1 MLMRGVQILQR
12 RHQQF
17 RRAFSQCSLRHD
29 AGNPLRRND
38 SASAQLH
45 PRMRPGMF
53 LQFRCSAGGSDSK
66 KKEQAVLEE
75 SGAGGAEAQPKE
87 KQTKNFEVKTSKG
100 ILSISTTIEDSKINE
115 IVFEKSDLPSVTKLK
130 EPALAAAAINLRA
143 SSAAAGAGALGLG
156 GVGSLMNPAETMP
169 ATAPAQTALGLP
181 AAALAEKTGDVAP
194 ASPLSEVPP
203 PIPVMP
209 PKRPRFDY
217 RASLERNFVT
227 PNRAISDFLL
237 TAADLECL
245 PKIKRRSPYEQEPPM
260 TVYWRRD
267 VEAKAVEV
275 WGSKENLL
283 RERLKR
289 EVERKQYQQI
299 YDSADL
305 FTVKRRLRDY
315 RREMGSRTK
324 VMLDNRKESEK
335 SGQVVA
341 TAIAINAANLLFKAG
356 GWLYSGS
363 HSMFAEV
370 IHSLADLINQ
380 LILAFGIYKSS
391 QSPDIDHPYGYM
403 NMRYVSSLISGV
415 GIFCVGCG
423 LSIYHGIDGILH
435 PQPIAD
441 LFWVYCILMGSL
453 VSEGATL
460 VVAINELK
468 RAAKENNMTFKDYVI
483 SGKDPCVNVVLCE
496 DAAAV
501 TGVMVAGACMGL
513 SSYTGSPIFDAA
525 GSLVIGALLGAVAS
539 FIIYTN
545 ANALVGISI
554 ASERLEKINSAL
566 EADVMI
572 RAIYDVKGID
582 IGNARVRYKAELDF
596 DGRELTR
603 SYLDKQDLAKLLTVR
618 SIDPFL
624 GLSLTGFCLTP
635 QTVRGFEK
643 VEDLEGFL
651 LDQGENIVDLMG
663 GEIDRIEMNLRT
675 QFPEIRHVDLEIL

>member
-12 RHQQF
+12 RHQQLG
-17 RRAFSQCSLRHD
+17 RAFGQCSLRHD
-29 AGNPLRRND
+29 AGNPWRRND
-38 SASAQLH
+38 AQPH
-45 PRMRPGMF
+45 PRMRPGML

-66 KKEQAVLEE
+66 KKEPALLEE
-75 SGAGGAEAQPKE
+75 TPAKE

-115 IVFEKSDLPSVTKLK
+115 IVFEKSDLPPVTKLK

-143 SSAAAGAGALGLG
+143 SSTAAGAPLG
-156 GVGSLMNPAETMP
+156 GVGSHMNPAETMP
-169 ATAPAQTALGLP
+169 ATAPAPTAIAL
-181 AAALAEKTGDVAP
+181 AAAVLAEKTGDVAP
-194 ASPLSEVPP
+194 TTEPP
-203 PIPVMP
+203 PVLP

-237 TAADLECL
+237 TAADLESL

-289 EVERKQYQQI
+289 EVERKQYQQN
-299 YDSADL
+299 L

-335 SGQVVA
+335 SGQVVGI
-341 TAIAINAANLLFKAG
+341 AIAINAANLLFKAG

-435 PQPIAD
+435 PEPIAD

-468 RAAKENNMTFKDYVI
+468 RSAKENNMTFKDYVI

-603 SYLDKQDLAKLLTVR
+603 SYLDKQDLAKLLT
-618 SIDPFL
+618 
-624 GLSLTGFCLTP
+624 
-635 QTVRGFEK
+635 TVRGFQK

>member
-1 MLMRGVQILQR
+1 MLLRCSHHQFSRALCRQWRHLHSLNGVGFGALQINKCAPLRLQAR
-12 RHQQF
+12 SR
-17 RRAFSQCSLRHD
+17 LGGGEL
-29 AGNPLRRND
+29 AGNYKWLWIMPRRW
-38 SASAQLH
+38 SASDGKDTKDPASQVTVEKV
-45 PRMRPGMF
+45 G
-53 LQFRCSAGGSDSK
+53 QAKKDDTGGT
-66 KKEQAVLEE
+66 
-75 SGAGGAEAQPKE
+75 
-87 KQTKNFEVKTSKG
+87 QTKFEVKTPKG
-100 ILSISTTIEDSKINE
+100 ILSITTTIEDSKINE
-115 IVFEKSDLPSVTKLK
+115 IVFEKTDLSPLAKLN
-130 EPALAAAAINLRA
+130 EPALNIIATDTIATVSNPPPVSAASVLPTSRTENIEIEATIPPVAAA
-143 SSAAAGAGALGLG
+143 
-156 GVGSLMNPAETMP
+156 
-169 ATAPAQTALGLP
+169 
-181 AAALAEKTGDVAP
+181 
-194 ASPLSEVPP
+194 
-203 PIPVMP
+203 

-217 RASLERNFVT
+217 RISLERNFVT
-227 PNRAISDFLL
+227 PARAISDFMLS
-237 TAADLECL
+237 ASDLEKL

-267 VEAKAVEV
+267 VEAKALEV
-275 WGSKENLL
+275 WGSRESIV

-289 EVERKQYQQI
+289 ELERKQYQQNV
-299 YDSADL
+299 

-324 VMLDNRKESEK
+324 VMLENSKDAEK

-391 QSPDIDHPYGYM
+391 QVPDTDHPYGYM

-415 GIFCVGCG
+415 GIFCVGSG
-423 LSIYHGIDGILH
+423 LSIYHGIEGIIH

-441 LFWVYCILMGSL
+441 LFWVYCILAGSL

-468 RAAKENNMTFKDYVI
+468 RSARVNNMSFKDYVI

-501 TGVMVAGACMGL
+501 AGVMIAGTCMGL
-513 SSYTGSPIFDAA
+513 SSYTGSPLFDAA

-545 ANALVGISI
+545 ANALVGVSISM
-554 ASERLEKINSAL
+554 ERLEKINTAL

-582 IGNARVRYKAELDF
+582 IGNGRVRYKAELDF

-603 SYLDKQDLAKLLTVR
+603 SYLDKQDLNKLLT
-618 SIDPFL
+618 
-624 GLSLTGFCLTP
+624 
-635 QTVRGFEK
+635 TVRGFRN
-643 VEDLEGFL
+643 VDDLESFL

>member
-1 MLMRGVQILQR
+1 MLMRGVQLLQR
-12 RHQQF
+12 RHQQIG
-17 RRAFSQCSLRHD
+17 RAFSQCSSSVRQDSLHAWKRHD
-29 AGNPLRRND
+29 GDIFKAQMWKRPGGCYPIRRSSEGND
-38 SASAQLH
+38 SKNDDVDAT
-45 PRMRPGMF
+45 
-53 LQFRCSAGGSDSK
+53 GSLK
-66 KKEQAVLEE
+66 LI
-75 SGAGGAEAQPKE
+75 QPKE
-87 KQTKNFEVKTSKG
+87 VPSIKQTKNFEVKTTKG
-100 ILSISTTIEDSKINE
+100 ILTISTTIEDSKINE
-115 IVFEKSDLPSVTKLK
+115 IVFEKSDLPPVAKAVASTAAVTDSK
-130 EPALAAAAINLRA
+130 PSILAP
-143 SSAAAGAGALGLG
+143 SPEVKS
-156 GVGSLMNPAETMP
+156 P
-169 ATAPAQTALGLP
+169 
-181 AAALAEKTGDVAP
+181 EKTSGATVTSAQ
-194 ASPLSEVPP
+194 PLSPSVEVPP
-203 PIPVMP
+203 PAPTP
-209 PKRPRFDY
+209 SPKRPRFDY

-227 PNRAISDFLL
+227 PSRAISDFLL
-237 TAADLECL
+237 TATDLESL

-267 VEAKAVEV
+267 VEAKALAV
-275 WGSKENLL
+275 WGSKESIL

-289 EVERKQYQQI
+289 EVERKQYQQN
-299 YDSADL
+299 L

-315 RREMGSRTK
+315 RREIGVRN
-324 VMLDNRKESEK
+324 VPFDNDNEAAK

-356 GWLYSGS
+356 GWMYSGS

-370 IHSLADLINQ
+370 IHSLADLLNQ
-380 LILAFGIYKSS
+380 LILAFGIYKSA

-415 GIFCVGCG
+415 GIFCLGCG
-423 LSIYHGIDGILH
+423 LSIYHGIEGIVH
-435 PQPIAD
+435 PEPVGD

-460 VVAINELK
+460 VVAINELS
-468 RAAKENNMTFKDYVI
+468 RAAKVNNETFKDYVL

-501 TGVMVAGACMGL
+501 TGVIVAGTCMGL
-513 SSYTGSPIFDAA
+513 SSYTGSPIFDAV
-525 GSLVIGALLGAVAS
+525 GSLIIGGLLGAVAS

-554 ASERLEKINSAL
+554 ASQRLEKINTAL

-603 SYLDKQDLAKLLTVR
+603 SYLDKQDLAKLLTTVR
-618 SIDPFL
+618 S
-624 GLSLTGFCLTP
+624 
-635 QTVRGFEK
+635 FEK
-643 VEDLEGFL
+643 VEDLECFL
-651 LDQGENIVDLMG
+651 LDHGENIVDLMG

>member
-1 MLMRGVQILQR
+1 MLLRGVQILQR
-12 RHQQF
+12 RHQHF
-17 RRAFSQCSLRHD
+17 GKAFSQCSLRPD
-29 AGNPLRRND
+29 ARNSWRRND
-38 SASAQLH
+38 GESFKLQ
-45 PRMRPGMF
+45 PGKRPSTF
-53 LQFRCSAGGSDSK
+53 LQFRCSANDSK
-66 KKEQAVLEE
+66 KDQPLQEE
-75 SGAGGAEAQPKE
+75 STTGSVAKPKE
-87 KQTKNFEVKTSKG
+87 KETKNFEVKTTKG

-115 IVFEKSDLPSVTKLK
+115 IVFEKSDLPPLAKVK
-130 EPALAAAAINLRA
+130 EPVLAAGAINLR
-143 SSAAAGAGALGLG
+143 SSSIAIAAGAVGLG
-156 GVGSLMNPAETMP
+156 GGSGSIKNPPETVTSP
-169 ATAPAQTALGLP
+169 TKNSLAGAV
-181 AAALAEKTGDVAP
+181 LAEKAGEASRTGSP
-194 ASPLSEVPP
+194 AEVT
-203 PIPVMP
+203 PVIP

-237 TAADLECL
+237 TAAQLENL

-435 PQPIAD
+435 PEPITD

-468 RAAKENNMTFKDYVI
+468 RSAKENNMTFKDYVI

-603 SYLDKQDLAKLLTVR
+603 SYLDKQDLAKLLT
-618 SIDPFL
+618 
-624 GLSLTGFCLTP
+624 
-635 QTVRGFEK
+635 TVRGFQK
-643 VEDLEGFL
+643 VEDLESFL

>member
-1 MLMRGVQILQR
+1 MLLRGVQILHR
-12 RHQQF
+12 RHQQLGK
-17 RRAFSQCSLRHD
+17 AFSQCSLRPD
-29 AGNPLRRND
+29 AGKHWSRND
-38 SASAQLH
+38 GESPKLH
-45 PRMRPGMF
+45 AWKRPGLL
-53 LQFRCSAGGSDSK
+53 LQYRYTADGSDSK
-66 KKEQAVLEE
+66 KKEQPAVEDIT
-75 SGAGGAEAQPKE
+75 AGPVAQPKD
-87 KQTKNFEVKTSKG
+87 KQVKTFAVKTPKA

-115 IVFEKSDLPSVTKLK
+115 IVFEKSDLPPVTKLK
-130 EPALAAAAINLRA
+130 EPALAAAAINLRP
-143 SSAAAGAGALGLG
+143 SPTAAGLPGGSFVNPPDTIPSPPIPPTTGLVGA
-156 GVGSLMNPAETMP
+156 T
-169 ATAPAQTALGLP
+169 
-181 AAALAEKTGDVAP
+181 LAEKAGVV
-194 ASPLSEVPP
+194 ASPLLPAEVPTSL
-203 PIPVMP
+203 

-237 TAADLECL
+237 TASDLESL

-289 EVERKQYQQI
+289 EVERKQYQQN
-299 YDSADL
+299 L

-356 GWLYSGS
+356 GWVYSGS

-423 LSIYHGIDGILH
+423 LSIYHGIEGILH
-435 PQPIAD
+435 PEPITD

-603 SYLDKQDLAKLLTVR
+603 SYLDKQDLAKLLT
-618 SIDPFL
+618 
-624 GLSLTGFCLTP
+624 
-635 QTVRGFEK
+635 TVRGFQK
-643 VEDLEGFL
+643 VEDLESFL

>member
-1 MLMRGVQILQR
+1 MLVRGGQLLQR
-12 RHQQF
+12 RHRQLA
-17 RRAFSQCSLRHD
+17 RAASQWIGHDNNTLCCALQRNECLRLQ
-29 AGNPLRRND
+29 ARSRLGGGVGCRWTQLRT
-38 SASAQLH
+38 SA
-45 PRMRPGMF
+45 
-53 LQFRCSAGGSDSK
+53 SDSK
-66 KKEQAVLEE
+66 KSSEDIEPASKEPQQSVA
-75 SGAGGAEAQPKE
+75 KE
-87 KQTKNFEVKTSKG
+87 NVIQKSFEVKTPKG
-100 ILSISTTIEDSKINE
+100 ILSITTTIEDSKINE
-115 IVFEKSDLPSVTKLK
+115 IVFEKSDISPAVSIINVPADNAGVADIAPPSK
-130 EPALAAAAINLRA
+130 PAARKAEKDSAIKSAAATAAAAA
-143 SSAAAGAGALGLG
+143 
-156 GVGSLMNPAETMP
+156 
-169 ATAPAQTALGLP
+169 APAP
-181 AAALAEKTGDVAP
+181 VA
-194 ASPLSEVPP
+194 
-203 PIPVMP
+203 
-209 PKRPRFDY
+209 KRPRFDY
-217 RASLERNFVT
+217 RSSLERNFVT
-227 PNRAISDFLL
+227 PARAVSDFILS
-237 TAADLECL
+237 AADLETL

-267 VEAKAVEV
+267 VEAKALEV
-275 WGSKENLL
+275 WGSRDNLV
-283 RERLKR
+283 RERLRR
-289 EVERKQYQQI
+289 ELERKQYQQNV
-299 YDSADL
+299 

-324 VMLDNRKESEK
+324 ILLDERQDTEK

-356 GWLYSGS
+356 GWIYSGS

-391 QSPDIDHPYGYM
+391 QEPDMDHPYGYM

-415 GIFCVGCG
+415 GIFCVGSG
-423 LSIYHGIDGILH
+423 LSIYHGIEGILH

-441 LFWVYCILMGSL
+441 LFWVYCILAGSL

-468 RAAKENNMTFKDYVI
+468 RSARLNQMSFKNYVL

-501 TGVMVAGACMGL
+501 AGVMIAATCMGL
-513 SSYTGSPIFDAA
+513 SSYTGSPLFDAA
-525 GSLVIGALLGAVAS
+525 GSLVIGALLGGVAS

-554 ASERLEKINSAL
+554 PMERLEKMNTAL
-566 EADVMI
+566 ESDVMI

-582 IGNARVRYKAELDF
+582 IGNGRVRYKAELDF

-603 SYLDKQDLAKLLTVR
+603 SYLDKQDLNKLLA
-618 SIDPFL
+618 
-624 GLSLTGFCLTP
+624 
-635 QTVRGFEK
+635 TVRGFRN
-643 VEDLEGFL
+643 VEDLEMFL

-675 QFPEIRHVDLEIL
+675 QYPEIRHVDLEIL

>member
-1 MLMRGVQILQR
+1 MLLRGVQILQR
-12 RHQQF
+12 RHQHF
-17 RRAFSQCSLRHD
+17 GKAFSQCSLRQD
-29 AGNPLRRND
+29 ASYPWKRND
-38 SASAQLH
+38 GVSFKQQ
-45 PRMRPGMF
+45 PWKRPSMF
-53 LQFRCSAGGSDSK
+53 LQFRCSANDSDSK
-66 KKEQAVLEE
+66 RDKPLQEE
-75 SGAGGAEAQPKE
+75 STAGAVAKPKE
-87 KQTKNFEVKTSKG
+87 KETKNFEVKTTKG

-115 IVFEKSDLPSVTKLK
+115 IVFEKSDLPPLTKVK
-130 EPALAAAAINLRA
+130 EPALVAGAINLR
-143 SSAAAGAGALGLG
+143 SSSTALGIGAVGLG
-156 GVGSLMNPAETMP
+156 GASGSILNPPETVTSATKNSPADAVLSERAAEVSRTCPPAEVTP
-169 ATAPAQTALGLP
+169 LAP
-181 AAALAEKTGDVAP
+181 VI
-194 ASPLSEVPP
+194 S
-203 PIPVMP
+203 

-237 TAADLECL
+237 TAAQLECL

-289 EVERKQYQQI
+289 EVERKQYQQN
-299 YDSADL
+299 L

-435 PQPIAD
+435 PEPITD

-468 RAAKENNMTFKDYVI
+468 RSAKENNMTFKDYVI

-603 SYLDKQDLAKLLTVR
+603 SYLDKQDLAKLLT
-618 SIDPFL
+618 
-624 GLSLTGFCLTP
+624 
-635 QTVRGFEK
+635 TVRGFQK
-643 VEDLEGFL
+643 VEDLESFL

>member
-1 MLMRGVQILQR
+1 MMLRGVQILQR
-12 RHQQF
+12 RHQHF
-17 RRAFSQCSLRHD
+17 GKAFSQCSLRQD
-29 AGNPLRRND
+29 ARNPWRRND
-38 SASAQLH
+38 GESFKLQ
-45 PRMRPGMF
+45 PWKRPCMF
-53 LQFRCSAGGSDSK
+53 LQFRCSANDSDSK
-66 KKEQAVLEE
+66 KDTTLQEE
-75 SGAGGAEAQPKE
+75 CTAGPVAKPKE
-87 KQTKNFEVKTSKG
+87 KETKNFEVKTTKG

-115 IVFEKSDLPSVTKLK
+115 IVFEKSDLPPLTKVK
-130 EPALAAAAINLRA
+130 EPALVAGAINLR
-143 SSAAAGAGALGLG
+143 SSPTAVVAGALGLG
-156 GVGSLMNPAETMP
+156 GGSGSIINPLETV
-169 ATAPAQTALGLP
+169 ASASAGVV
-181 AAALAEKTGDVAP
+181 LAEKAGEVGRTCPPAEVTPPAP
-194 ASPLSEVPP
+194 V
-203 PIPVMP
+203 IP

-237 TAADLECL
+237 TAAQLESL

-289 EVERKQYQQI
+289 EVERKQYQQN
-299 YDSADL
+299 L

-435 PQPIAD
+435 PEPITD

-468 RAAKENNMTFKDYVI
+468 RSAKENNMTFKDYVI

-603 SYLDKQDLAKLLTVR
+603 SYLDKQDLAKLLT
-618 SIDPFL
+618 
-624 GLSLTGFCLTP
+624 
-635 QTVRGFEK
+635 TVRGFQK
-643 VEDLEGFL
+643 VEDLESFL

>member
-12 RHQQF
+12 RHQQLG
-17 RRAFSQCSLRHD
+17 RAFGQCSLRHD
-29 AGNPLRRND
+29 AGNPWRRND
-38 SASAQLH
+38 AQPH
-45 PRMRPGMF
+45 PRMRPGML

-66 KKEQAVLEE
+66 KKEPALLEE
-75 SGAGGAEAQPKE
+75 TPAKE

-115 IVFEKSDLPSVTKLK
+115 IVFEKSDLPPVTKLK

-143 SSAAAGAGALGLG
+143 SSTAAGAPLG
-156 GVGSLMNPAETMP
+156 GVGSHMNPAETMP
-169 ATAPAQTALGLP
+169 ATAPAPTAIAL
-181 AAALAEKTGDVAP
+181 AAAVLAEKTGDVAP
-194 ASPLSEVPP
+194 TTEPP
-203 PIPVMP
+203 PVLP

-237 TAADLECL
+237 TAADLESL

-335 SGQVVA
+335 SGQVVGI
-341 TAIAINAANLLFKAG
+341 AIAINAANLLFKAG

-435 PQPIAD
+435 PEPIAD

-468 RAAKENNMTFKDYVI
+468 RSAKENNMTFKDYVI

-603 SYLDKQDLAKLLTVR
+603 SYLDKQDLAKLLT
-618 SIDPFL
+618 
-624 GLSLTGFCLTP
+624 
-635 QTVRGFEK
+635 TVRGFQK

>member
-1 MLMRGVQILQR
+1 MLLRGVQILQR
-12 RHQQF
+12 RHQHLGK
-17 RRAFSQCSLRHD
+17 AFSQCSLRQDARNPWRRHD
-29 AGNPLRRND
+29 GEAFKLQPWK
-38 SASAQLH
+38 
-45 PRMRPGMF
+45 RPSTF
-53 LQFRCSAGGSDSK
+53 LQFRCSANGSDSK
-66 KKEQAVLEE
+66 KEKPVQEE
-75 SGAGGAEAQPKE
+75 ATAGPVAKPKE
-87 KQTKNFEVKTSKG
+87 TKNFEVKTTKG

-115 IVFEKSDLPSVTKLK
+115 IVFEKSDLPPVTKVK
-130 EPALAAAAINLRA
+130 EPVLAASAINLRSTSTGVA
-143 SSAAAGAGALGLG
+143 TGAVGLG
-156 GVGSLMNPAETMP
+156 ESSGSVMNPPETVKS
-169 ATAPAQTALGLP
+169 APKNSPSGAV
-181 AAALAEKTGDVAP
+181 LAEKAGEGIRTSPPAEVTPPAP
-194 ASPLSEVPP
+194 VIPL
-203 PIPVMP
+203 
-209 PKRPRFDY
+209 KRPRFDY

-237 TAADLECL
+237 TAAQLESL

-289 EVERKQYQQI
+289 EVERKQYQQN
-299 YDSADL
+299 L

-435 PQPIAD
+435 PEPITD

-468 RAAKENNMTFKDYVI
+468 RSAKENNMSFKDYVI

-501 TGVMVAGACMGL
+501 TGVMVAAACMGL

-603 SYLDKQDLAKLLTVR
+603 SYLDKQDLAKLLT
-618 SIDPFL
+618 
-624 GLSLTGFCLTP
+624 
-635 QTVRGFEK
+635 TVRGFQK
-643 VEDLEGFL
+643 VEDLESFL

>member
-1 MLMRGVQILQR
+1 MLIRGVQLLQR
-12 RHQQF
+12 RHQQVG
-17 RRAFSQCSLRHD
+17 RAFSQSTVVSGLR
-29 AGNPLRRND
+29 NVRSRNEGD
-38 SASAQLH
+38 LLKLL
-45 PRMRPGMF
+45 PWKRPDVL
-53 LQFRCSAGGSDSK
+53 LQIRCSSGGSDSK
-66 KKEQAVLEE
+66 KKEAPVEVVRSADQVK
-75 SGAGGAEAQPKE
+75 PKE
-87 KQTKNFEVKTSKG
+87 ATGIKLTKKLEVKTTKG
-100 ILSISTTIEDSKINE
+100 ILSVSTTIEDSKINE
-115 IVFEKSDLPSVTKLK
+115 IVFEKTDMPAVAKLK
-130 EPALAAAAINLRA
+130 EPALATSAINLMANSTTAA
-143 SSAAAGAGALGLG
+143 SGTVGTPSVFGAP
-156 GVGSLMNPAETMP
+156 V
-169 ATAPAQTALGLP
+169 
-181 AAALAEKTGDVAP
+181 DAP
-194 ASPLSEVPP
+194 ASVSPTLADALSPEKSATGALQMPLEGAV
-203 PIPVMP
+203 PIPALP
-209 PKRPRFDY
+209 PKRARFDY
-217 RASLERNFVT
+217 RSSLERNFVT
-227 PNRAISDFLL
+227 PARAISDFLL
-237 TAADLECL
+237 TTGDLDSL

-275 WGSKENLL
+275 WGSKDNLL

-289 EVERKQYQQI
+289 EVERKQYQQ
-299 YDSADL
+299 SECTSNL

-324 VMLDNRKESEK
+324 VIDDRKESEK

-391 QSPDIDHPYGYM
+391 QSPDLDHPYGYM

-423 LSIYHGIDGILH
+423 LSIYHGIEGILH
-435 PQPIAD
+435 PEPITD

-460 VVAINELK
+460 MVAINELK
-468 RAAKENNMTFKDYVI
+468 RAAKVNNVTFKEYVI

-501 TGVMVAGACMGL
+501 AGVIVAGACMGL
-513 SSYTGSPIFDAA
+513 SSYTGSPLFDAA

-603 SYLDKQDLAKLLTVR
+603 SYLDKQDLAKLLT
-618 SIDPFL
+618 
-624 GLSLTGFCLTP
+624 
-635 QTVRGFEK
+635 TVRGFQK
-643 VEDLEGFL
+643 VEDLESFL
-651 LDQGENIVDLMG
+651 LDHGENIVDLMG

>member
-1 MLMRGVQILQR
+1 MLMRGVQLLQR
-12 RHQQF
+12 RHQQVG
-17 RRAFSQCSLRHD
+17 RAFSQCAVPCELRNVWSQSE
-29 AGNPLRRND
+29 GNLFKPK
-38 SASAQLH
+38 
-45 PRMRPGMF
+45 PWKRPGVF
-53 LQFRCSAGGSDSK
+53 LQLRCSSGGSDSK
-66 KKEQAVLEE
+66 KNETPVVADQVEVK
-75 SGAGGAEAQPKE
+75 PKE
-87 KQTKNFEVKTSKG
+87 APGIKMTKKLEVKTTKG

-115 IVFEKSDLPSVTKLK
+115 IVFEKTDMPAVAKLK
-130 EPALAAAAINLRA
+130 EPALATSAINLMTN
-143 SSAAAGAGALGLG
+143 SAAAATATAATANVFGPPAETPVLVSPILAGALTPDKSAAGAPQTTASEG
-156 GVGSLMNPAETMP
+156 AAPIPA
-169 ATAPAQTALGLP
+169 LP
-181 AAALAEKTGDVAP
+181 A
-194 ASPLSEVPP
+194 
-203 PIPVMP
+203 
-209 PKRPRFDY
+209 KRARFDY
-217 RASLERNFVT
+217 RSSLERNFVT
-227 PNRAISDFLL
+227 PARAISDFLL
-237 TAADLECL
+237 TTGDLDSL

-275 WGSKENLL
+275 WGSKDNLL

-289 EVERKQYQQI
+289 EVERKQYQQN
-299 YDSADL
+299 L

-324 VMLDNRKESEK
+324 VMIEDRKDSEK

-391 QSPDIDHPYGYM
+391 QSPDTDHPYGYM

-423 LSIYHGIDGILH
+423 LSIYHGIEGILH
-435 PQPIAD
+435 PEPITD

-460 VVAINELK
+460 MVAINELK
-468 RAAKENNMTFKDYVI
+468 RAAKVNNMTFKDYVI

-501 TGVMVAGACMGL
+501 AGVIVAGACMGL
-513 SSYTGSPIFDAA
+513 SSYTGSPLFDAA

-603 SYLDKQDLAKLLTVR
+603 SYLDKQDLAKLLT
-618 SIDPFL
+618 
-624 GLSLTGFCLTP
+624 
-635 QTVRGFEK
+635 TVRGFQK
-643 VEDLEGFL
+643 VEDLETFL
-651 LDQGENIVDLMG
+651 LDHGENIVDLMG

>member
-1 MLMRGVQILQR
+1 MLLRGVQLLQC
-12 RHQQF
+12 RHINF
-17 RRAFSQCSLRHD
+17 TCAALKLIHHGSICGRSQYRQEYALLCKQAQSRLSGSG
-29 AGNPLRRND
+29 ALLPLRCRSTDSSDSTDKDLNKLHLKVGKD
-38 SASAQLH
+38 SASKEGDLTLEVATTSA
-45 PRMRPGMF
+45 PGF
-53 LQFRCSAGGSDSK
+53 T
-66 KKEQAVLEE
+66 
-75 SGAGGAEAQPKE
+75 
-87 KQTKNFEVKTSKG
+87 QTKNFEVKTPKG
-100 ILSISTTIEDSKINE
+100 ILTITTTIEDSKINE
-115 IVFEKSDLPSVTKLK
+115 IVFEKSELTPIAKLNEPVLVPGNININNPTKVQETSTDGVLSMPQIAPTSTPSPLPRKVTPGSVVTPV
-130 EPALAAAAINLRA
+130 E
-143 SSAAAGAGALGLG
+143 G
-156 GVGSLMNPAETMP
+156 MNMAVVKAPLP
-169 ATAPAQTALGLP
+169 ATA
-181 AAALAEKTGDVAP
+181 AAPTP
-194 ASPLSEVPP
+194 T
-203 PIPVMP
+203 

-227 PNRAISDFLL
+227 PARAISDFML

-260 TVYWRRD
+260 TVFWRRD
-267 VEAKAVEV
+267 VESKALEV
-275 WGSKENLL
+275 WGSRENLL

-289 EVERKQYQQI
+289 EVERKQHQQN
-299 YDSADL
+299 L

-315 RREMGSRTK
+315 RREMGSRTT
-324 VMLDNRKESEK
+324 VMLEDRKGLEK
-335 SGQVVA
+335 SSQVVA
-341 TAIAINAANLLFKAG
+341 TAIAINAANLLFKIG

-363 HSMFAEV
+363 HSMFAEC

-391 QSPDIDHPYGYM
+391 QLPDTDHPYGYM

-415 GIFCVGCG
+415 GIFCMGCG
-423 LSIYHGIDGILH
+423 LSVYHGIEGILN
-435 PQPIAD
+435 PEPITD

-468 RAAKENNMTFKDYVI
+468 RSARIHNVSFREYVV

-501 TGVMVAGACMGL
+501 VGVIIAGSCMAL

-525 GSLVIGALLGAVAS
+525 GSLLIGGLLGAVAS

-545 ANALVGISI
+545 ANALVGVSIST
-554 ASERLEKINSAL
+554 ERLEKINSAL

-603 SYLDKQDLAKLLTVR
+603 SYLDKQDLNKLLAVVR
-618 SIDPFL
+618 SF
-624 GLSLTGFCLTP
+624 
-635 QTVRGFEK
+635 K
-643 VEDLEGFL
+643 NVEELEAFL

-675 QFPEIRHVDLEIL
+675 HFPEIRHVDLEIL

>member
-1 MLMRGVQILQR
+1 MLMRGVQLLHR
-12 RHQQF
+12 RHQQIG
-17 RRAFSQCSLRHD
+17 RAFRQSAVVSGLRNTRSQNEGDLFRLL
-29 AGNPLRRND
+29 PWK
-38 SASAQLH
+38 Q
-45 PRMRPGMF
+45 PGVF
-53 LQFRCSAGGSDSK
+53 LQIRCSSGGSDSK
-66 KKEQAVLEE
+66 KKKTPVEVARPADQVEVK
-75 SGAGGAEAQPKE
+75 PKE
-87 KQTKNFEVKTSKG
+87 ANRFKTEKKLEVKTTKG
-100 ILSISTTIEDSKINE
+100 ILSVSTTIEDSKINE
-115 IVFEKSDLPSVTKLK
+115 IVFEKTDMPSVAKLK
-130 EPALAAAAINLRA
+130 EPALATSAINLMA
-143 SSAAAGAGALGLG
+143 NSTTVATAAVSPTSVFGAPAEAPDPVSPAEALSPDKLSTGALQ
-156 GVGSLMNPAETMP
+156 MP
-169 ATAPAQTALGLP
+169 TLEGA
-181 AAALAEKTGDVAP
+181 V
-194 ASPLSEVPP
+194 
-203 PIPVMP
+203 PIPALP
-209 PKRPRFDY
+209 PKRARFDY
-217 RASLERNFVT
+217 RSSLERNFVT
-227 PNRAISDFLL
+227 PARAISDFLL
-237 TAADLECL
+237 TTGDLDSL

-275 WGSKENLL
+275 WGSKDNLL

-289 EVERKQYQQI
+289 EVERKQYQQN
-299 YDSADL
+299 L

-324 VMLDNRKESEK
+324 VMIDDRKESEK

-391 QSPDIDHPYGYM
+391 QSPDTDHPYGYM

-423 LSIYHGIDGILH
+423 LSIYHGIEGILH
-435 PQPIAD
+435 PEPITD

-460 VVAINELK
+460 MVAINELK
-468 RAAKENNMTFKDYVI
+468 RAAKVNNMTFKDYVI

-501 TGVMVAGACMGL
+501 AGVIVAGACMGL
-513 SSYTGSPIFDAA
+513 SSYTGSPLFDAA

-603 SYLDKQDLAKLLTVR
+603 SYLDKQDLAKLLT
-618 SIDPFL
+618 
-624 GLSLTGFCLTP
+624 
-635 QTVRGFEK
+635 TVRGFQK
-643 VEDLEGFL
+643 VEDLETFL
-651 LDQGENIVDLMG
+651 LDHGENIVDLMG

>member
-1 MLMRGVQILQR
+1 MLMRGVQLLHR

-17 RRAFSQCSLRHD
+17 GRAFSQCSLRHD
-29 AGNPLRRND
+29 AGNPWRRND
-38 SASAQLH
+38 GETSRPH
-45 PRMRPGMF
+45 PWKRPGMF

-66 KKEQAVLEE
+66 KKEQLALEE
-75 SGAGGAEAQPKE
+75 STAVTAAAQPKE

-115 IVFEKSDLPSVTKLK
+115 IVFEKSDLPPVSKLK

-143 SSAAAGAGALGLG
+143 SASSTGASG
-156 GVGSLMNPAETMP
+156 GGSIMNPPETIP
-169 ATAPAQTALGLP
+169 PKPGTSITDLTKAAIVVKAVEATAPSSQP
-181 AAALAEKTGDVAP
+181 AD
-194 ASPLSEVPP
+194 VPP
-203 PIPVMP
+203 PMPVLP

-237 TAADLECL
+237 TAADLESL

-289 EVERKQYQQI
+289 EIERKQYQQI
-299 YDSADL
+299 YDSTDL

-435 PQPIAD
+435 PEPIAD
-441 LFWVYCILMGSL
+441 LFWVYCILAGSL

-468 RAAKENNMTFKDYVI
+468 RSAKENNMTFKDYVI

-554 ASERLEKINSAL
+554 SSERLEKINSAL

-603 SYLDKQDLAKLLTVR
+603 SYLDKQDLAKLLT
-618 SIDPFL
+618 
-624 GLSLTGFCLTP
+624 
-635 QTVRGFEK
+635 TVRGFEK

>member
-1 MLMRGVQILQR
+1 MLMRGVQLLQR
-12 RHQQF
+12 RHQQL

-29 AGNPLRRND
+29 AGNPWRRND
-38 SASAQLH
+38 SDFSRPH
-45 PRMRPGMF
+45 PWKRPGMF

-66 KKEQAVLEE
+66 KKDELALKETT
-75 SGAGGAEAQPKE
+75 ARPAAQPKE

-115 IVFEKSDLPSVTKLK
+115 IVFEKSDLPPVSKLK
-130 EPALAAAAINLRA
+130 EPALAAAAINLRG
-143 SSAAAGAGALGLG
+143 SSTVGATSGVGLGAGTF
-156 GVGSLMNPAETMP
+156 MNPPETMP
-169 ATAPAQTALGLP
+169 SQPAPTSALSE
-181 AAALAEKTGDVAP
+181 AALIAKAGEAASAP
-194 ASPLSEVPP
+194 LPPLIEVPP
-203 PIPVMP
+203 PMPVLP

-237 TAADLECL
+237 TAADLESL

-435 PQPIAD
+435 PEPIAD
-441 LFWVYCILMGSL
+441 LFWVYCILAGSL

-468 RAAKENNMTFKDYVI
+468 RAAKENSMTFKDYVI

-603 SYLDKQDLAKLLTVR
+603 SYLDKQDLAKLLT
-618 SIDPFL
+618 
-624 GLSLTGFCLTP
+624 
-635 QTVRGFEK
+635 TVRGFEK

>member
-1 MLMRGVQILQR
+1 MLMRGVQILHR

-17 RRAFSQCSLRHD
+17 GRAFSQCSLRHD
-29 AGNPLRRND
+29 AGNPWRRNE
-38 SASAQLH
+38 SESFKPH
-45 PRMRPGMF
+45 PWKRPSMF
-53 LQFRCSAGGSDSK
+53 LQFRCTAGGSDSK

-75 SGAGGAEAQPKE
+75 TTAGPEAQPKE

-115 IVFEKSDLPSVTKLK
+115 IVFEKSDLPSVTKLN
-130 EPALAAAAINLRA
+130 EPALAAGAISLR
-143 SSAAAGAGALGLG
+143 SSSTAAGGGAVGMG
-156 GVGSLMNPAETMP
+156 GGSSMNPTETMP
-169 ATAPAQTALGLP
+169 LTAPGPTAITLA
-181 AAALAEKTGDVAP
+181 AAALAEKTGDIPSKSPP
-194 ASPLSEVPP
+194 AEGPP
-203 PIPVMP
+203 PMPVIP

-237 TAADLECL
+237 TATDLECL

-289 EVERKQYQQI
+289 EVERKQYQQN
-299 YDSADL
+299 L

-391 QSPDIDHPYGYM
+391 QSPDMDHPYGYM

-435 PQPIAD
+435 PEPITD

-468 RAAKENNMTFKDYVI
+468 RAAKENSMTFKDYVI

-554 ASERLEKINSAL
+554 ASERLEKINTAL

-603 SYLDKQDLAKLLTVR
+603 SYLDKQDLAKLLT
-618 SIDPFL
+618 
-624 GLSLTGFCLTP
+624 
-635 QTVRGFEK
+635 TVRGFQK

>member
-1 MLMRGVQILQR
+1 MLMRGVQVLQR
-12 RHQQF
+12 RHQQIG
-17 RRAFSQCSLRHD
+17 RALSQYSSSVRQDSLHAWKRHD
-29 AGNPLRRND
+29 GETFK
-38 SASAQLH
+38 AQLWK
-45 PRMRPGMF
+45 RPGGCYPV
-53 LQFRCSAGGSDSK
+53 RCSSEGSDDKNKNVELAST
-66 KKEQAVLEE
+66 QQL
-75 SGAGGAEAQPKE
+75 AQPKE
-87 KQTKNFEVKTSKG
+87 VPTIKQTKNFEVKTTKG
-100 ILSISTTIEDSKINE
+100 ILTISTTIEDSKINE
-115 IVFEKSDLPSVTKLK
+115 IVFEKSDLPPVAKLK
-130 EPALAAAAINLRA
+130 EPSLPSAVATKAAVTDSKPSILPPLPGVKSSEQSSGAPIAAIPVL
-143 SSAAAGAGALGLG
+143 
-156 GVGSLMNPAETMP
+156 
-169 ATAPAQTALGLP
+169 
-181 AAALAEKTGDVAP
+181 
-194 ASPLSEVPP
+194 SPSTEIPP
-203 PIPVMP
+203 STPTPS

-217 RASLERNFVT
+217 RASLERNFIT
-227 PNRAISDFLL
+227 PTRAISDFLL
-237 TAADLECL
+237 TAGDLESL

-267 VEAKAVEV
+267 VEAKAVAV
-275 WGSKENLL
+275 WGSKESIL

-289 EVERKQYQQI
+289 EVERKQHQQI
-299 YDSADL
+299 YNSSDL

-315 RREMGSRTK
+315 RREIGVRNL
-324 VMLDNRKESEK
+324 VFENENDPAK

-356 GWLYSGS
+356 GWMYSGS

-370 IHSLADLINQ
+370 IHSLADLLNQ
-380 LILAFGIYKSS
+380 LILAFGIYKSA
-391 QSPDIDHPYGYM
+391 QSPDTDHPYGYM

-415 GIFCVGCG
+415 GIFCLGCG
-423 LSIYHGIDGILH
+423 LSVYHGIEGIVH
-435 PQPIAD
+435 PEPVGD

-460 VVAINELK
+460 VVAINELS
-468 RAAKENNMTFKDYVI
+468 RAAKVNNESFKDYVL

-501 TGVMVAGACMGL
+501 AGVVVAGTCMGL
-513 SSYTGSPIFDAA
+513 SSYTGSPLFDAA
-525 GSLVIGALLGAVAS
+525 GSLIIGGLLGAVAS

-554 ASERLEKINSAL
+554 SSARLEKINAAL

-603 SYLDKQDLAKLLTVR
+603 SYLDKQDLAKLLNTVR
-618 SIDPFL
+618 S
-624 GLSLTGFCLTP
+624 
-635 QTVRGFEK
+635 FEK
-643 VEDLEGFL
+643 VEDLECFL
-651 LDQGENIVDLMG
+651 LDHGENIVDLMG

>member
-1 MLMRGVQILQR
+1 MLVRSVQLFQL
-12 RHQQF
+12 H
-17 RRAFSQCSLRHD
+17 RAVVSNLRHNHQI
-29 AGNPLRRND
+29 GGWKWNHELSCI
-38 SASAQLH
+38 SAPKL
-45 PRMRPGMF
+45 PGRMRLGMR
-53 LQFRCSAGGSDSK
+53 LLCSGSGSDSGK
-66 KKEQAVLEE
+66 KKEPALL
-75 SGAGGAEAQPKE
+75 AGVGVADLPVADKSAEVT
-87 KQTKNFEVKTSKG
+87 TKNFEVKTTKG
-100 ILSISTTIEDSKINE
+100 ILTITTTIEDSKINE
-115 IVFEKSDLPSVTKLK
+115 IVFEKSDLSPVAKLK
-130 EPALAAAAINLRA
+130 EPVLAAAAINLMSNIPPIQPA
-143 SSAAAGAGALGLG
+143 GGLDGGNVSLPPSAETIIPPTVGAAPPPSPPPQDLKSPSASAASIETDAA
-156 GVGSLMNPAETMP
+156 VTVPA
-169 ATAPAQTALGLP
+169 
-181 AAALAEKTGDVAP
+181 
-194 ASPLSEVPP
+194 
-203 PIPVMP
+203 
-209 PKRPRFDY
+209 KRPRFDY
-217 RASLERNFVT
+217 RSSLERNFVT
-227 PNRAISDFLL
+227 PSRAIADFMLKPG
-237 TAADLECL
+237 DLDSL

-267 VEAKAVEV
+267 VEAKALEV
-275 WGSKENLL
+275 WGSRENML
-283 RERLKR
+283 RERLKQ
-289 EVERKQYQQI
+289 EGERKQYQQNM
-299 YDSADL
+299 

-324 VMLDNRKESEK
+324 VMADNHADSAK

-341 TAIAINAANLLFKAG
+341 TAIAINAANLLVKFG

-370 IHSLADLINQ
+370 IHSLADLVNQ

-423 LSIYHGIDGILH
+423 LSVYHGIEGIIH
-435 PQPIAD
+435 PEPIGD

-460 VVAINELK
+460 IVAVNELK
-468 RAAKENNMTFKDYVI
+468 RAAVVNNMTFKEYVM

-501 TGVMVAGACMGL
+501 AGVVVAGTCMGL
-513 SSYTGSPIFDAA
+513 SSYTGSPLFDAA

-545 ANALVGISI
+545 ANVLVGVSI
-554 ASERLEKINSAL
+554 ATDRIEKINSAL

-603 SYLDKQDLAKLLTVR
+603 SYLDKQDLGKLLT
-618 SIDPFL
+618 
-624 GLSLTGFCLTP
+624 
-635 QTVRGFEK
+635 TVRNFQNTE
-643 VEDLEGFL
+643 ELEAFL
-651 LDQGENIVDLMG
+651 LTHGENIVDLMG
-663 GEIDRIEMNLRT
+663 GEIDRIELNLRA

>member
-1 MLMRGVQILQR
+1 MLMRGVQALRR
-12 RHQQF
+12 RHQQIG
-17 RRAFSQCSLRHD
+17 RAFGQCAFSSSSVRQESLN
-29 AGNPLRRND
+29 AWRRLNAETL
-38 SASAQLH
+38 SPH
-45 PRMRPGMF
+45 PCKRSGSLV
-53 LQFRCSAGGSDSK
+53 LQCRRSSESGSDAHNKAPPAKATDAPNANANATTAVSPNP
-66 KKEQAVLEE
+66 QADV
-75 SGAGGAEAQPKE
+75 KI
-87 KQTKNFEVKTSKG
+87 TKNFQVKTTKG
-100 ILSISTTIEDSKINE
+100 ILAISTTIEDSKINE
-115 IVFEKSDLPSVTKLK
+115 IVFQKSDLPPPVAKLK
-130 EPALAAAAINLRA
+130 ETAVISTASALIGTAETITLA
-143 SSAAAGAGALGLG
+143 SGLDQGGEGAAGDGT
-156 GVGSLMNPAETMP
+156 SPTE
-169 ATAPAQTALGLP
+169 
-181 AAALAEKTGDVAP
+181 P
-194 ASPLSEVPP
+194 ASLPSS
-203 PIPVMP
+203 
-209 PKRPRFDY
+209 PKRARFDY

-227 PNRAISDFLL
+227 PSRAISDFLL
-237 TAADLECL
+237 TAADLESL

-267 VEAKAVEV
+267 VEAKALEV

-289 EVERKQYQQI
+289 EVERKQYQQN
-299 YDSADL
+299 L

-315 RREMGSRTK
+315 RREMGVRTK
-324 VMLDNRKESEK
+324 VMADTHKETNK
-335 SGQVVA
+335 SSQVVA
-341 TAIAINAANLLFKAG
+341 TAIAINAANLLFKSG

-391 QSPDIDHPYGYM
+391 QSPDTDHPYGYM

-423 LSIYHGIDGILH
+423 LSIYHGIEGIIH
-435 PQPIAD
+435 PEPVGD
-441 LFWVYCILMGSL
+441 LFWVYCILVGSL

-460 VVAINELK
+460 IVAINELK
-468 RAAKENNMTFKDYVI
+468 RAAKENNVTFKEYVL

-501 TGVMVAGACMGL
+501 AGVIVAATCMGL
-513 SSYTGSPIFDAA
+513 STYTGSPLFDAA

-618 SIDPFL
+618 V
-624 GLSLTGFCLTP
+624 GLLLTHFPGPPLTGFYLSSS
-635 QTVRGFEK
+635 QTVRGFQK
-643 VEDLEGFL
+643 VEDLERFL
-651 LDQGENIVDLMG
+651 LDHGENIVDLMG
-663 GEIDRIEMNLRT
+663 GEIDRIELNLRT

>member
-1 MLMRGVQILQR
+1 MLIRGVQLLQR
-12 RHQQF
+12 RHQQIG
-17 RRAFSQCSLRHD
+17 RAFSQCSSKCLD
-29 AGNPLRRND
+29 SGNAWRRND
-38 SASAQLH
+38 VDNGI
-45 PRMRPGMF
+45 PKPWKRPGM
-53 LQFRCSAGGSDSK
+53 LIQFRGSSDSSDSK
-66 KKEQAVLEE
+66 KELLDVTA
-75 SGAGGAEAQPKE
+75 GAATQPKE
-87 KQTKNFEVKTSKG
+87 APGIKQTKNFEVKTSKG
-100 ILSISTTIEDSKINE
+100 ILTISTTIEDSKINE
-115 IVFEKSDLPSVTKLK
+115 IVFEKSDLPPVAKIK
-130 EPALAAAAINLRA
+130 EPALATAAINLMA
-143 SSAAAGAGALGLG
+143 SATGAGSGTSSTTEPKITSPPTGVLGPDKG
-156 GVGSLMNPAETMP
+156 YTGAAPTPSPPAETP
-169 ATAPAQTALGLP
+169 TP
-181 AAALAEKTGDVAP
+181 
-194 ASPLSEVPP
+194 
-203 PIPVMP
+203 P

-227 PNRAISDFLL
+227 PSRALIDFML
-237 TAADLECL
+237 TPADLESL

-267 VEAKAVEV
+267 VEAKALAV
-275 WGSKENLL
+275 WGSKDNLL

-289 EVERKQYQQI
+289 EVERKQYQQTGT
-299 YDSADL
+299 SPDL

-315 RREMGSRTK
+315 RREMGFRTK
-324 VMLDNRKESEK
+324 VMIDNRKETEK

-356 GWLYSGS
+356 GWVYSGS

-391 QSPDIDHPYGYM
+391 QSPDMDHPYGYM

-423 LSIYHGIDGILH
+423 LSIYHGIEGILH
-435 PQPIAD
+435 PQPIGD

-460 VVAINELK
+460 IVAINELK
-468 RAAKENNMTFKDYVI
+468 RAAKENNVTFKEYVI

-501 TGVMVAGACMGL
+501 AGVMVAATCMGL
-513 SSYTGSPIFDAA
+513 SSYTGSPFFDAA

-554 ASERLEKINSAL
+554 ASERLEKINTAL

-582 IGNARVRYKAELDF
+582 IGNGRVRYKAELDF

-603 SYLDKQDLAKLLTVR
+603 SYLDKQDLAKLLA
-618 SIDPFL
+618 
-624 GLSLTGFCLTP
+624 
-635 QTVRGFEK
+635 TVRGFQK
-643 VEDLEGFL
+643 VEDLESFL

-675 QFPEIRHVDLEIL
+675 QYPEIRHVDLEIL

>member
-1 MLMRGVQILQR
+1 MLMRGVQVLQR

-17 RRAFSQCSLRHD
+17 GRAFSQGSLHHEAR
-29 AGNPLRRND
+29 NPWKRND
-38 SASAQLH
+38 SESTKV
-45 PRMRPGMF
+45 PPCKRPGMF
-53 LQFRCSAGGSDSK
+53 LQFRCSASGSDSK
-66 KKEQAVLEE
+66 KKEQPGVQEITG
-75 SGAGGAEAQPKE
+75 SVAQAKE
-87 KQTKNFEVKTSKG
+87 KQTRNLEVKTTKG

-115 IVFEKSDLPSVTKLK
+115 IVFEKSDLPPVSKLK
-130 EPALAAAAINLRA
+130 EPALAAAAISLRT
-143 SSAAAGAGALGLG
+143 SSSPAGTGALPLG
-156 GVGSLMNPAETMP
+156 GGTFKNPPETVKP
-169 ATAPAQTALGLP
+169 PSTPTAIAATV
-181 AAALAEKTGDVAP
+181 LASKT
-194 ASPLSEVPP
+194 EVPP
-203 PIPVMP
+203 TVPPVESPLPVIP

-237 TAADLECL
+237 TAAELESL

-289 EVERKQYQQI
+289 EVERKQYQQN
-299 YDSADL
+299 L

-324 VMLDNRKESEK
+324 VLDSRKETEK

-435 PQPIAD
+435 PEPITD

-603 SYLDKQDLAKLLTVR
+603 SYLDKQDLAKLLT
-618 SIDPFL
+618 
-624 GLSLTGFCLTP
+624 
-635 QTVRGFEK
+635 TVRGFQK

>member
-1 MLMRGVQILQR
+1 MLFRGVQLLQR

-17 RRAFSQCSLRHD
+17 SRAISHLSVRH
-29 AGNPLRRND
+29 ATGKSCMQNYSEIFKAHTRT
-38 SASAQLH
+38 
-45 PRMRPGMF
+45 RPGMF
-53 LQFRCSAGGSDSK
+53 FQFRCSAGGSDSN
-66 KKEQAVLEE
+66 KKEKLALDKVVGPVQESKEE
-75 SGAGGAEAQPKE
+75 TKDTGRK
-87 KQTKNFEVKTSKG
+87 KNVIQTKNFEVKTSKG
-100 ILSISTTIEDSKINE
+100 ILTISTTIEDSKINE
-115 IVFEKSDLPSVTKLK
+115 IVFEKSDTSATNMMSDTSTTVGGGTNSTTAPEPPPGSPTSAPKSPPLLKDTK
-130 EPALAAAAINLRA
+130 
-143 SSAAAGAGALGLG
+143 SSPTAP
-156 GVGSLMNPAETMP
+156 PAETPPVVTP
-169 ATAPAQTALGLP
+169 A
-181 AAALAEKTGDVAP
+181 
-194 ASPLSEVPP
+194 
-203 PIPVMP
+203 
-209 PKRPRFDY
+209 PKRARFDY

-227 PNRAISDFLL
+227 PGRAIADFML
-237 TAADLECL
+237 TAADLDSL
-245 PKIKRRSPYEQEPPM
+245 SKIKRRSPYEQEPPM

-289 EVERKQYQQI
+289 EVERKQYQQN
-299 YDSADL
+299 L

-315 RREMGSRTK
+315 RREIGSRTK
-324 VMLDNRKESEK
+324 IMMDNQKESEK

-341 TAIAINAANLLFKAG
+341 TAIAINAANLLFKTG
-356 GWLYSGS
+356 GWVHSGS

-391 QSPDIDHPYGYM
+391 QSPDMDHPYGYM

-423 LSIYHGIDGILH
+423 LSIYHGIEGILH

-460 VVAINELK
+460 MVAVNELK
-468 RAAKENNMTFKDYVI
+468 RAARVNNVSFKEYVI

-501 TGVMVAGACMGL
+501 TGVIVAGTCMGL

-525 GSLVIGALLGAVAS
+525 GSLVIGGLLGAVAS

-545 ANALVGISI
+545 ANALVGVSISTD
-554 ASERLEKINSAL
+554 RLEKINSAL

-603 SYLDKQDLAKLLTVR
+603 SYLDKQDLAKLLT
-618 SIDPFL
+618 
-624 GLSLTGFCLTP
+624 
-635 QTVRGFEK
+635 TVRGFQK
-643 VEDLEGFL
+643 VEDLEIFL
-651 LDQGENIVDLMG
+651 LAHGENIVDLMG